1 MGKTSEKIIER
12 KLVKKVKDLGGMSI
26 KLLSTHM
33 TGLPDRM
40 ILLPGGKVFFV
51 EVKTTG
57 EKPRKIQ
64 LIVHEQLRKLGFR
77 VDVIDKLEQVEC
89 LENSNS
95 TTTK

>member
-1 MGKTSEKIIER
+1 MKDIISEKVIE
-12 KLVKKVKDLGGMSI
+12 KSLNKKAKDLGGMSL

-40 ILLPGGKVFFV
+40 ILLPGGKMFFV

-64 LIVHEQLRKLGFR
+64 LYIHKKLRKLGFD
-77 VDVIDKLEQVEC
+77 VYVIDHLDQIEPILER
-89 LENSNS
+89 
-95 TTTK
+95 